1 MFNKSVEYAIN
12 LLNVMPKVG
21 ETASAKE
28 LAKLAKVP
36 PAYASKVVQM
46 LRDAGMVASTRGVGG
61 GATLLKPLAKIS
73 LSDVLDAVLGNEAP
87 KKGTPAA
94 KKADELRKYLSKVL
108 VK

>member
-1 MFNKSVEYAIN
+1 MFNKSVGYAIN
-12 LLNVMPKVG
+12 LLNVMPAVG

-36 PAYASKVVQM
+36 AAYSSKVIQM
-46 LRDAGMVASTRGVGG
+46 LRNAGIVASTRGVGG
-61 GATLLKPLAKIS
+61 GATLLKPLNKVS
-73 LSDVLDAVLGNEAP
+73 VGDVLDAVVGNEAP

-94 KKADELRKYLSKVL
+94 KKAEELRKYLTKVM